1 MEVGGV
7 VLGVEVTNA
16 ALNVAQLATLG
27 FLIRELRT
35 LGEVYAHSGRDRH
48 GR

>member
-35 LGEVYAHSGRDRH
+35 LGEVYADRNRGHRGR
-48 GR
+48 